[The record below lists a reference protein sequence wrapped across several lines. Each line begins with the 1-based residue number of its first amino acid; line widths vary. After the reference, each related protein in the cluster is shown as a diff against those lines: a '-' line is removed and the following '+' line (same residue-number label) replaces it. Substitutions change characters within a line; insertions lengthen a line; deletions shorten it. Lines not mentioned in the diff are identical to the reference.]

1 MPLQRRQQVRTFDHS
16 RVRDPVVAYG
26 SVIDMRNAKQT
37 SDPSAELVGLIYE
50 LLDAHEDTV
59 RLALEMGGDEQWA
72 AHIDY
77 LRRLQRVGRE
87 ALARETVAAAS

>member
-1 MPLQRRQQVRTFDHS
+1 MQ
-16 RVRDPVVAYG
+16 
-26 SVIDMRNAKQT
+26 NAKQT
-37 SDPSAELVGLIYE
+37 CDPSAALVGLIYE

-59 RLALEMGGDEQWA
+59 RLALEIDGDEQWA

-77 LRRLQRVGRE
+77 LRRLERVGHE